1 MMTSKNTWVIVK
13 NRYRL
18 SSKIQLKFEFSFPQY
33 IIGKCRLTIK
43 DVSETR
49 TKKISLS
56 SRGLVFSDTIPLSW
70 FTSSALIPWEKI
82 LQIAVSDTTESTD
95 DVLEAPSSS
104 KRKQPFE
111 YCKIELNDPQEL
123 TIELP
128 WPNEFKDYVQN
139 NERLNIPPDA

>member
-1 MMTSKNTWVIVK
+1 MTSKSTWAIVK

-33 IIGKCRLTIK
+33 IMGKCRLTIE
-43 DVSETR
+43 DVSEIR

-56 SRGLVFSDTIPLSW
+56 LRGLVFSDTIPLSW

-82 LQIAVSDTTESTD
+82 LKITVSDTTESFD
-95 DVLEAPSSS
+95 DVLKAPSSS
-104 KRKQPFE
+104 KPKRAFE
-111 YCKIELNDPQEL
+111 YCKLELNDPHEM

-139 NERLNIPPDA
+139 NEFLNISPDA